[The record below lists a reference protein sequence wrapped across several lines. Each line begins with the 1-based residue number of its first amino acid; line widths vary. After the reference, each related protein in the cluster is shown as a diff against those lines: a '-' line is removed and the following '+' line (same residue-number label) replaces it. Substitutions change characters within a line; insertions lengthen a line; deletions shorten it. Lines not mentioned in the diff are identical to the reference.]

1 MRIVCLRAGKTS
13 PRRQQLNGDLE
24 ERGAAMGGFP
34 SRENKLWVEYL
45 RFSKAARVARAE
57 RVRGERQENQVSA
70 SARWHRDAQT
80 GGWDL
85 F

>member
-1 MRIVCLRAGKTS
+1 
-13 PRRQQLNGDLE
+13 
-24 ERGAAMGGFP
+24 MGGFP

-45 RFSKAARVARAE
+45 RFRKAVRVARAE

-70 SARWHRDAQT
+70 RWHRDAQT
-80 GGWDL
+80 RGWDL